1 MTVNVRRRR
10 RKTDPNY
17 EKKNRIKKAAKDV
30 GKTAVSVVVPFASA
44 VIGGQGKEK
53 WNKAAK
59 KMKKKEGTKKKQVV
73 DTDYLYGDWLDSP
86 SKTAKKKREK
96 YTKVDEEA

>member
-17 EKKNRIKKAAKDV
+17 EKKKRIKKAAKNV
-30 GKTAVSVVVPFASA
+30 GKTAVSVAIPFAS
-44 VIGGQGKEK
+44 VVMGGQGKEK

-59 KMKKKEGTKKKQVV
+59 KNKKQVV
-73 DTDYLYGDWLDSP
+73 DTDYLYVDWLDSP

-96 YTKVDEEA
+96 YTKVDEEV

>member
-17 EKKNRIKKAAKDV
+17 EKKKRIKKAAKNVTSTV
-30 GKTAVSVVVPFASA
+30 GALGKVAKAAVM
-44 VIGGQGKEK
+44 GGQGKEK

-59 KMKKKEGTKKKQVV
+59 NKKKQVV

-86 SKTAKKKREK
+86 SKTAKKKRDK
-96 YTKVDEEA
+96 YTKVDEEV

>member
-17 EKKNRIKKAAKDV
+17 EKKKRIKKAAKNVTSTV
-30 GKTAVSVVVPFASA
+30 GALGKVAKAAVM
-44 VIGGQGKEK
+44 GGQGKEK

-59 KMKKKEGTKKKQVV
+59 KMKKGNKKKQVV

-96 YTKVDEEA
+96 YTKVDEEV

>member
-17 EKKNRIKKAAKDV
+17 EKKKRIKKAAKNV
-30 GKTAVSVVVPFASA
+30 GKTAVSVVIPFASG
-44 VIGGQGKEK
+44 VMGGQGKEK

-59 KMKKKEGTKKKQVV
+59 KMKKGNKKKQVV

-86 SKTAKKKREK
+86 SKTAKKKRDK
-96 YTKVDEEA
+96 YTKVDEEV